1 MYKRRTELRNQ
12 PHLRVPHS
20 ELLHRIWWS
29 PRLSLR
35 WNEGDTNYRTAVE
48 AKVRG
53 PAGQILGGQ
62 LWQQTAGATVTNNTL
77 LFSYMYAHWGGGIGT
92 CRSQKHLPENACRE
106 LNSSA
111 PWAQYTRPSHHLSSP
126 HQLFPKLLLAFH
138 PQGALCLHYKKTKG
152 IYHLY
157 PPWFAFLTAIRR
169 SKESSG
175 TFPRDLG
182 LGV

>member
-35 WNEGDTNYRTAVE
+35 WNEGDINYRTAVE
-48 AKVRG
+48 AEGRFWGASCGSK
-53 PAGQILGGQ
+53 Q
-62 LWQQTAGATVTNNTL
+62 LELRSPTTL
-77 LFSYMYAHWGGGIGT
+77 CSCLFIFSYMYAHWGGGIGT

-175 TFPRDLG
+175 IFPRDLG

>member
-1 MYKRRTELRNQ
+1 MSYSTASDGVQDCLWDGMRVTLTTGQQWKPRSEDRQGRFWGASCGSKQLELR
-12 PHLRVPHS
+12 
-20 ELLHRIWWS
+20 S
-29 PRLSLR
+29 P
-35 WNEGDTNYRTAVE
+35 T
-48 AKVRG
+48 
-53 PAGQILGGQ
+53 
-62 LWQQTAGATVTNNTL
+62 TL
-77 LFSYMYAHWGGGIGT
+77 CSCLFIFSYMYAHWGGGIGT

-175 TFPRDLG
+175 TFPRDLD